1 MKKNIVLILSDDQ
14 GAWAMHC
21 AGNEDLITPNLD
33 RLAKMGARFTN
44 FFCASPVC
52 SPARASIMTGEMP
65 SSHGVLDW
73 LSGGNMNTKDYPY
86 MKDHEHFQ
94 TEDQVRLVI
103 TVPSVENGI
112 WGIRFIRK
120 RDLRNGTPSGLA
132 DVSIFIRILWKMEDS
147 IMKNGM

>member
-94 TEDQVRLVI
+94 TEDQAIDYLEGHDTYVKHLSQAGYHCALSGKWHLGD
-103 TVPSVENGI
+103 SVHPKEG
-112 WGIRFIRK
+112 FEK
-120 RDLRNGTPSGLA
+120 
-132 DVSIFIRILWKMEDS
+132 
-147 IMKNGM
+147 